1 MDYRKFLG
9 RTEELVLPYFGGLS
23 VHAEGRRLRLSDRME
38 RGFYRF
44 EVRGRNATVLGKAT
58 APDLSRYPRVRGHF
72 AAGYVFES
80 GKSSWF
86 VEFLEE
92 SAPAELT
99 PLVARQLPGGY
110 VLFETADFETEAE
123 DAARRALEEER
134 ALTDIAHVGAS
145 LRSAYALALA
155 TRVGRSLSVPVG
167 PREVAGK
174 ALTLAQGGREAATAL
189 LHEISLRRAQER
201 TRLGNRLEAASLPRV
216 YTDERTLFGRLSDV
230 LERAGATLLDARMTE
245 HRIEVTWRML
255 GERLISLVEV
265 DSLRV
270 IDAGFCLS
278 GEDDLVTLASLP
290 SVLKEAV
297 HTDQLNI
304 TRW

>member
-23 VHAEGRRLRLSDRME
+23 VHAEGRRLRLSERLE

-44 EVRGRNATVLGKAT
+44 EVRGRNATALGKAA
-58 APDLSRYPRVRGHF
+58 APDLSRYPLVRGHF

-80 GKSSWF
+80 GKSSWLL
-86 VEFLEE
+86 EFLEE
-92 SAPAELT
+92 TAPAELT
-99 PLVARQLPGGY
+99 PLSARQLPGGY
-110 VLFETADFETEAE
+110 VLFEAADFETEAE

-134 ALTDIAHVGAS
+134 ALTNIAHVGSS

-155 TRVGRSLSVPVG
+155 TRVGRALSVPVG

-174 ALTLAQGGREAATAL
+174 ALSLAQGGRDAAAAL
-189 LHEISLRRAQER
+189 LQELSLRRAQER
-201 TRLGNRLEAASLPRV
+201 ARLGTRAAAAPPR
-216 YTDERTLFGRLSDV
+216 THMDERTLFGRLSDV
-230 LERAGATLLDARMTE
+230 LEHAGATLLDARITN
-245 HRIEVTWRML
+245 HRVEVTWRML

-297 HTDQLNI
+297 DTDQLNV

>member
-1 MDYRKFLG
+1 
-9 RTEELVLPYFGGLS
+9 VLPYFGGLS
-23 VHAEGRRLRLSDRME
+23 VHAEGRRLRLLDRLE

-44 EVRGRNATVLGKAT
+44 EVRGRNATVLGKAA

-86 VEFLEE
+86 LEFLEE
-92 SAPAELT
+92 SAPPELT
-99 PLVARQLPGGY
+99 PLTARQLPGGY
-110 VLFETADFETEAE
+110 VLFEAADFETEAE

-155 TRVGRSLSVPVG
+155 TRVGRTLSVAVG
-167 PREVAGK
+167 PHEVAGK
-174 ALTLAQGGREAATAL
+174 ALALAQGGRDAATAL
-189 LHEISLRRAQER
+189 LHELSLRRAQER
-201 TRLGNRLEAASLPRV
+201 ARLGTRAAVVSPLRA
-216 YTDERTLFGRLSDV
+216 YTDERSLYGRLSDM
-230 LERAGATLLDARMTE
+230 LEHAGATLLDARISE

-255 GERLISLVEV
+255 GERVISLVEM

-297 HTDQLNI
+297 DTDQLNI